1 MKKKSSVTAIALLSL
16 CSVATASFFQA
27 FAQEA
32 AVQNKSDS
40 SVNAKSAEPSSV
52 NANQTPWL
60 YENSEIPVHKDW
72 TFGELSN
79 GLRYAVKKNRVPVG
93 QVSIRVRVDAGSLH
107 ENDDE
112 LGYAHLVEHLAFR
125 GSTYVKDGEAKRI
138 WQRFGVSFGSD
149 SNAQTTPTQTVYQ
162 LDIPNAGGDVFS
174 ESMKI
179 LSGMIRNPG
188 LSEKAV
194 AAEKLI
200 VQAEKREGD
209 GAQRRVSNA
218 MRHHFFQGQRLSQ
231 RQTIGTVATLQKA
244 TASGLK
250 AFHQRW
256 YRPEKTVIVIS
267 GDVEPEIM
275 ASMIA
280 QYFSDWRVEG
290 QGAQQPDFGQP
301 TPNQDG
307 TIDQIAAVITEDDV
321 PSSVTLLYARPWF
334 LKADTIAYNEQ
345 LFINTIA
352 ELILNRRLE
361 SVARY
366 SKDFWAANIDR
377 DDISRSADA
386 TYLSIRP
393 STDDWEKAVKAVR
406 SILQDAIE
414 TPPSQADIDREVQT
428 YADAIKTYI
437 NSYPFENSSAQVDD
451 IVRAVDIRESVAHPD
466 TLAVVFN
473 NMRAK
478 FTQENILKATQ
489 NIFDAPVRRAVFVGS
504 KRKNDTQTRLA
515 NALSALVSADSSA
528 RLADKPVD
536 LDALPNLGQPGSL
549 VDSVPIDE
557 FGTEILRLSNGV
569 RALIQPNKAE
579 ADQVRVLVRFGN
591 GYQSVEPKD
600 GAALW
605 AGPLILQANGLGDL
619 RQEQLDQLSISKRLS
634 LNFGIT
640 NDAFEFT
647 AATRPDDLE
656 GQLHLI
662 AAKISQPAWDSAPVN
677 RIKLIIKQNEASAN
691 LSAQSVLRRDL
702 DYLLKSKDLR
712 WKSPQG
718 KELDAFNADQFRKTW
733 EPLLKE
739 GPIEVIV
746 FGDFERAKLITA
758 LEKTFGA
765 LAPREAKSPTL
776 AAQTISF
783 PKANKSSD
791 TLFHRG
797 PKDQAAAVLGWPTGG
812 GTDLIR
818 NGRHLEILSSIV
830 RDRLFERFR
839 SEEAASYSPDVF
851 SSWPKSFDQGGFILG
866 FAQVQPK
873 NVERFFAI
881 AREIAQD
888 LKAMPISPDELQ
900 RAVEPLKQRLERSS
914 TGNSF
919 WIREMKGVSFDR
931 SVLQQLSTLY
941 SDYINAT
948 PQDIQALAQ
957 QYLMN
962 ENMWT
967 LQILPQK

>member
-1 MKKKSSVTAIALLSL
+1 MKNHYSVITIISL
-16 CSVATASFFQA
+16 CWFGVLFSFQA
-27 FAQEA
+27 FAQED
-32 AVQNKSDS
+32 VLQNRDS
-40 SVNAKSAEPSSV
+40 SVAHSNDESKSEV
-52 NANQTPWL
+52 PWL
-60 YENSEIPVHKDW
+60 YENSDLPVHKDW
-72 TFGELSN
+72 TFGVLDN
-79 GLRYAVKKNRVPVG
+79 GLRYAVKKNRVPAG
-93 QVSIRVRVDAGSLH
+93 QVSIRVRIDAGSLH
-107 ENDDE
+107 EDDDE

-125 GSTYVKDGEAKRI
+125 GSTYVEDGDAKRI

-162 LDIPNAGGDVFS
+162 LDIPNAGGEVFA

-179 LSGMIRNPG
+179 LSGMIQNPR
-188 LSEKAV
+188 LSRKAV
-194 AAEKLI
+194 EAEKLI

-209 GAQRRVSNA
+209 GAQRRVSNSI
-218 MRHHFFQGQRLSQ
+218 RKHFFQGQRLSQ
-231 RQTIGTVATLQKA
+231 RQTIGTVDTLKKA
-244 TASGLK
+244 TAEGLR
-250 AFHQRW
+250 AFHKRW

-267 GDVEPEIM
+267 GDAAIDTMV
-275 ASMIA
+275 SMIEQNFA
-280 QYFSDWRVEG
+280 DWEVAG
-290 QGAQQPDFGQP
+290 QEALQPDFGQP
-301 TPNQDG
+301 LQSQNG
-307 TIDQIAAVITEDDV
+307 NIEQISTVIVENDV
-321 PSSVTLLYARPWF
+321 PSSVTLFYARPWYE
-334 LKADTIAYNEQ
+334 KRDTIPYNEQ

-352 ELILNRRLE
+352 QLILNRRLE

-366 SKDFWAANIDR
+366 SKDFWAANIER

-406 SILQDAIE
+406 AIIQDSIE
-414 TPPSQADIDREVQT
+414 TAPSQADIDREVQA

-437 NSYPFENSSAQVDD
+437 NSYPFENSSVQVDD

-466 TLAVVFN
+466 TVAIVFN
-473 NMRAK
+473 NMRDK
-478 FTQENILKATQ
+478 FTQENILKATKA
-489 NIFDAPVRRAVFVGS
+489 IFAAPVRRAALVNSTS
-504 KRKNDTQTRLA
+504 KRDAQVRLA
-515 NALSALVSADSSA
+515 HALNANVAADTSA
-528 RLADKPVD
+528 RLADKPIG
-536 LDALPNLGQPGSL
+536 LDALPYLGEAGQLSGSL
-549 VDSVPIDE
+549 AIDE
-557 FGTEILRLSNGV
+557 FGSEILQFSNGV

-591 GYQSVEPKD
+591 GYQSVDPKD
-600 GAALW
+600 GAVLW
-605 AGPLILQANGLGDL
+605 AGPVILQSNGLGDL
-619 RQEQLDQLSISKRLS
+619 RQEQLDQLSINKRLS
-634 LNFGIT
+634 LDFNIT
-640 NDAFEFT
+640 DDAFEFT

-662 AAKISQPAWDSAPVN
+662 AAKITQPAWDPSPVN
-677 RIKLIIKQNEASAN
+677 RVKLIIKQNEASTN

-702 DYLLKSKDLR
+702 DYLLKSRDLR

-718 KELDAFNADQFRKTW
+718 EEIDAFNAQQFRQTW

-746 FGDFERAKLITA
+746 FGDFERAKLIIS

-765 LAPREAKSPTL
+765 IAPREAKSPTL
-776 AAQTISF
+776 AAKTISF
-783 PKANKSSD
+783 PKPEESSE
-791 TLFHRG
+791 TLYHRG

-818 NGRHLEILSSIV
+818 DSRHLEILSSIL

-851 SSWPKSFDQGGFILG
+851 SDWPKSFEQGGFILG

-873 NVERFFAI
+873 NIQRFFAI
-881 AREIAQD
+881 AREISQD
-888 LKAMPISPDELQ
+888 LKTTPISQDELQ
-900 RAVEPLKQRLERSS
+900 RAVEPLKQRIERSS

-919 WIREMKGVSFDR
+919 WIREMKGVSYDIA
-931 SVLQQLSTLY
+931 VLKQLSTLY

-948 PQDIQALAQ
+948 PEDIQALAQ
-957 QYLMN
+957 QYLID

-967 LQILPQK
+967 LQILPQQ

>member
-1 MKKKSSVTAIALLSL
+1 MKKQSRVIAIVLTSFCSFGILSSLQ
-16 CSVATASFFQA
+16 AS
-27 FAQEA
+27 AQEIA
-32 AVQNKSDS
+32 DNEDVKVAIEAINQNDG
-40 SVNAKSAEPSSV
+40 
-52 NANQTPWL
+52 TPWL

-93 QVSIRVRVDAGSLH
+93 QISIRVRIDAGSLH

-112 LGYAHLVEHLAFR
+112 LGYAHLLEHLAFR

-162 LDIPNAGGDVFS
+162 LDIPNAGGEVFS
-174 ESMKI
+174 ESVKI

-194 AAEKLI
+194 EAEKLI

-218 MRHHFFQGQRLSQ
+218 IRQHFFQGQRLSQ
-231 RQTIGTVATLQKA
+231 RQTIGTVETLQKA
-244 TASGLK
+244 TADGLK
-250 AFHQRW
+250 AFHKRW

-267 GDVEPEIM
+267 GDAEPEVM
-275 ASMIA
+275 AAMIK
-280 QYFSDWRVEG
+280 QYFSDWKGEG
-290 QGAQQPDFGQP
+290 ETAQQPDFGQP
-301 TPNQDG
+301 IPNENGDID
-307 TIDQIAAVITEDDV
+307 TISSIIIEDDV
-321 PSSVTLLYARPWF
+321 PASVTLFYARPWF
-334 LKADTIAYNEQ
+334 QKADTIAYNEQ

-366 SKDFWAANIDR
+366 SKDFWAASIER

-386 TYLSIRP
+386 SYLSIRP
-393 STDDWEKAVKAVR
+393 STDDWEQAVKAVR
-406 SILQDAIE
+406 SIIQDAIE

-437 NSYPFENSSAQVDD
+437 NSYPFENSTSQVDD

-466 TLAVVFN
+466 IVAVVFN
-473 NMRAK
+473 NMRDK

-489 NIFDAPVRRAVFVGS
+489 NIFAAPVRRAVFVGS
-504 KRKNDTQTRLA
+504 KSKNDAQQRLA
-515 NALSALVSADSSA
+515 NALNANVRADTSA
-528 RLADKPVD
+528 RLADKPVG
-536 LDALPNLGQPGSL
+536 LDALPDLGEAGTL
-549 VDSVPIDE
+549 VAAVPIDE
-557 FGTEILRLSNGV
+557 FGTEILQLSNGV

-591 GYQSVEPKD
+591 GYQSVDPKD

-605 AGPLILQANGLGDL
+605 AGPLILQSNGLGDL

-640 NDAFEFT
+640 DDAFEFT

-662 AAKISQPAWDSAPVN
+662 AAKMTKPAWDPAPVN
-677 RIKLIIKQNEASAN
+677 RVKLIIKQSEASAN
-691 LSAQSVLRRDL
+691 LSAQAVLRRDL

-718 KELDAFNADQFRKTW
+718 KELEAFNAEQFRATW
-733 EPLLKE
+733 EPLLKQ

-746 FGDFERAKLITA
+746 FGDFERGKLIA
-758 LEKTFGA
+758 SLEKTFGA
-765 LAPREAKSPTL
+765 IEPREAVSPTL
-776 AAQTISF
+776 AARTISF
-783 PKANKSSD
+783 PKAQETSD
-791 TLFHRG
+791 TLYHRG

-818 NGRHLEILSSIV
+818 NSRHLEILSSIL

-851 SSWPKSFDQGGFILG
+851 SSWPKSFDQGGFVLG
-866 FAQVQPK
+866 FAQVQPQ
-873 NVERFFAI
+873 NIERFFAI
-881 AREIAQD
+881 AKEIAQD
-888 LKAMPISPDELQ
+888 LKTTPISQDELQ

-919 WIREMKGVSFDR
+919 WIREFKGVSYDR
-931 SVLQQLSTLY
+931 SVLTQLSTLY

-948 PQDIQALAQ
+948 PQDIQLLAQ
-957 QYLMN
+957 QYLID

-967 LQILPQK
+967 LQILPQQ

>member
-1 MKKKSSVTAIALLSL
+1 MKKKSSVTAITLLSF
-16 CSVATASFFQA
+16 CSFAIASSFQA
-27 FAQEA
+27 SAQETV
-32 AVQNKSDS
+32 VQTNSDA
-40 SVNAKSAEPSSV
+40 SVNSTSESANE
-52 NANQTPWL
+52 TPWL

-125 GSTYVKDGEAKRI
+125 GSTYVEDGEAKRI

-162 LDIPNAGGDVFS
+162 LDIPNAGGEVFS
-174 ESMKI
+174 DSMKI

-194 AAEKLI
+194 EAEKLI

-218 MRHHFFQGQRLSQ
+218 IRQHFFQGQRLSQ

-244 TASGLK
+244 TAAGLK

-267 GDVEPEIM
+267 GDAEPETM
-275 ASMIA
+275 ASMIE
-280 QYFSDWRVEG
+280 QYFADWKVEG
-290 QGAQQPDFGQP
+290 QGAEQPDFGQP
-301 TPNQDG
+301 TSTENGD
-307 TIDQIAAVITEDDV
+307 INQIASVIVEDDV
-321 PSSVTLLYARPWF
+321 PNSVTLLYARPWF
-334 LKADTIAYNEQ
+334 LKADTIVYNEQ

-366 SKDFWAANIDR
+366 SKDFWAASIER

-406 SILQDAIE
+406 AIIQDAIE

-437 NSYPFENSSAQVDD
+437 NSYPFENSAAQVDD

-466 TLAVVFN
+466 TVAVFFN
-473 NMRAK
+473 NMRDK
-478 FTQENILKATQ
+478 FTQENILKSTQ
-489 NIFDAPVRRAVFVGS
+489 NIFDAPVRRAAFVGS
-504 KRKNDTQTRLA
+504 KSRNDTQMRLA
-515 NALSALVSADSSA
+515 NALNVKVNADTSA
-528 RLADKPVD
+528 RLADKPVG
-536 LDALPNLGQPGSL
+536 LDALPDLGKPGTLAGSIT
-549 VDSVPIDE
+549 IDK
-557 FGTEILRLSNGV
+557 FGSEILQLSNGV

-591 GYQSVEPKD
+591 GYQSVDPKD

-605 AGPLILQANGLGDL
+605 AGSLILQSNGLGDL

-662 AAKISQPAWDSAPVN
+662 AAKITQPAWDPAPVN

-702 DYLLKSKDLR
+702 EYLLKSKDLR

-718 KELDAFNADQFRKTW
+718 KELDAFNADQFRETW

-746 FGDFERAKLITA
+746 FGDFERAKLIA
-758 LEKTFGA
+758 SLEKTFGA
-765 LAPREAKSPTL
+765 IAPRETKSPTV
-776 AAQTISF
+776 AARTISF
-783 PKANKSSD
+783 PKANKGSD

-818 NGRHLEILSSIV
+818 NSRHLEILSSIL

-851 SSWPKSFDQGGFILG
+851 SNWPKSFDQGGFVLG
-866 FAQVQPK
+866 FAQVQPQ
-873 NVERFFAI
+873 NIERFFAI

-888 LKAMPISPDELQ
+888 LKTTPISQDELQ

-919 WIREMKGVSFDR
+919 WIREMKGVSYDR
-931 SVLQQLSTLY
+931 SVLTQLSTLY

-957 QYLMN
+957 QYLIN

-967 LQILPQK
+967 LQILPQR

>member
-1 MKKKSSVTAIALLSL
+1 MKKQSSVAAIALLSF
-16 CSVATASFFQA
+16 CSFGISSSFQA
-27 FAQEA
+27 SAQEIA
-32 AVQNKSDS
+32 EQGNSPANLS
-40 SVNAKSAEPSSV
+40 SESADEI
-52 NANQTPWL
+52 AWL
-60 YENSEIPVHKDW
+60 YENSDIPVHKDW
-72 TFGELSN
+72 TFGVLDN

-107 ENDDE
+107 ENEDE

-125 GSTYVKDGEAKRI
+125 GSTYVNDGEAKRI

-162 LDIPNAGGDVFS
+162 LDIPNAGQNIGNEVFS

-194 AAEKLI
+194 EAEKLI

-218 MRHHFFQGQRLSQ
+218 IRQHFFQGQRLSE
-231 RQTIGTVATLQKA
+231 RQTIGTVATLKKA
-244 TASGLK
+244 TAQGLK
-250 AFHQRW
+250 AFHKRW

-267 GDVEPEIM
+267 GDVEPAIM
-275 ASMIA
+275 ASMIE
-280 QYFSDWRVEG
+280 QYYSDWKVEG

-301 TPNQDG
+301 IPSQNGD
-307 TIDQIAAVITEDDV
+307 IDAISSVIVEDDV
-321 PSSVTLLYARPWF
+321 PTSVTLFYARPWF
-334 LKADTIAYNEQ
+334 QKADTIVYNEQ
-345 LFINTIA
+345 LFINTVA

-366 SKDFWAANIDR
+366 SKDFWAASIQR
-377 DDISRSADA
+377 EDISRSADA

-406 SILQDAIE
+406 AIIQDSIE
-414 TPPSQADIDREVQT
+414 NPPSQADIDREVQT

-466 TLAVVFN
+466 TVAVVFN
-473 NMRAK
+473 NMRDK

-489 NIFDAPVRRAVFVGS
+489 NMFDAPVRRAVFVGS
-504 KRKNDTQTRLA
+504 KSKNDAQARLA
-515 NALSALVSADSSA
+515 TILNEKVTADTSA
-528 RLADKPVD
+528 RLADAPIG
-536 LDALPNLGQPGSL
+536 LDALPNLGEPGTLAGSIA
-549 VDSVPIDE
+549 IDE
-557 FGTEILRLSNGV
+557 FGTEILQLSNGV

-591 GYQSVEPKD
+591 GYQSVDPKD

-605 AGPLILQANGLGDL
+605 AGPLILQSNGLGDL

-640 NDAFEFT
+640 DDAFEFT

-662 AAKISQPAWDSAPVN
+662 AAKITQPAWDPAPVN
-677 RIKLIIKQNEASAN
+677 RVKLIIKQSEASAN

-702 DYLLKSKDLR
+702 DYLLKSNDLR

-746 FGDFERAKLITA
+746 FGDFERAKLIA
-758 LEKTFGA
+758 SLEKTFGA
-765 LAPREAKSPTL
+765 IESRTAKSPTV
-776 AAQTISF
+776 AARTISF
-783 PKANKSSD
+783 PKAKKSSD
-791 TLFHRG
+791 TLYHRG

-812 GTDLIR
+812 GTESIR
-818 NGRHLEILSSIV
+818 NSRHLEILSSIL

-851 SSWPKSFDQGGFILG
+851 SNWPKSFDKGGFVLG
-866 FAQVQPK
+866 FAQVQPQ
-873 NVERFFAI
+873 NIERFYAI

-888 LKAMPISPDELQ
+888 LKTTPVSQDELQ

-931 SVLQQLSTLY
+931 SVLTRLSTLY

-948 PQDIQALAQ
+948 PQDIQTLAQ
-957 QYLMN
+957 QYLIDD
-962 ENMWT
+962 NMWT
-967 LQILPQK
+967 LQVLPEQ

>member
-1 MKKKSSVTAIALLSL
+1 MRNYSSVIAIILSSF
-16 CSVATASFFQA
+16 CSLGILSSFQA
-27 FAQEA
+27 FSQE
-32 AVQNKSDS
+32 VNSQDS
-40 SVNAKSAEPSSV
+40 RAIGADSNDEDKAD
-52 NANQTPWL
+52 TPWL
-60 YENSEIPVHKDW
+60 YENSDLPVHKDW
-72 TFGELSN
+72 TFGVLNN

-93 QVSIRVRVDAGSLH
+93 QVSIRVRIDAGSLH

-125 GSTYVKDGEAKRI
+125 GSTYVEDGEAKRI

-162 LDIPNAGGDVFS
+162 LDIPNAGGEVFA
-174 ESMKI
+174 ESVKI

-188 LSEKAV
+188 FTEKAV
-194 AAEKLI
+194 EAEKLI

-218 MRHHFFQGQRLSQ
+218 IRKHFFQGQRLSQ
-231 RQTIGTVATLQKA
+231 RQTIGTVATLEKA
-244 TASGLK
+244 TAEGLK
-250 AFHQRW
+250 AFHKRW
-256 YRPEKTVIVIS
+256 YRPEKTVIVVS
-267 GDVEPEIM
+267 GDVAPETM
-275 ASMIA
+275 ALRIE
-280 QYFSDWRVEG
+280 QYFADWQVEG

-301 TPNQDG
+301 SPNQNG
-307 TIDQIAAVITEDDV
+307 NIDQISSIIVENDV

-334 LKADTIAYNEQ
+334 EKRDTIAYNEQ

-366 SKDFWAANIDR
+366 SKDFWAASIER

-393 STDDWEKAVKAVR
+393 STDDWEKAVQAVR
-406 SILQDAIE
+406 AIIQDSIE

-437 NSYPFENSSAQVDD
+437 NSYPFENSTAQVDD

-466 TLAVVFN
+466 TVAVVFN
-473 NMRAK
+473 NMRDK
-478 FTQENILKATQ
+478 FTQENILKATK
-489 NIFDAPVRRAVFVGS
+489 NIFAAPVRRAALVGS
-504 KRKNDTQTRLA
+504 IKEGNAQVRLA
-515 NALSALVSADSSA
+515 NALNADVIADTSA
-528 RLADKPVD
+528 RLADKPVG
-536 LDALPNLGQPGSL
+536 LDALPYLGEAGTLTGSIA
-549 VDSVPIDE
+549 IDK
-557 FGTEILRLSNGV
+557 FGSEILQFSNGV

-591 GYQSVEPKD
+591 GYQSVDPNN

-605 AGPLILQANGLGDL
+605 AGPIILQSNGLGDL
-619 RQEQLDQLSISKRLS
+619 RQEQLDQLSINKRLS
-634 LNFGIT
+634 LDFGIAD
-640 NDAFEFT
+640 DAFEFT

-662 AAKISQPAWDSAPVN
+662 AAKITQPAWDPAPVN
-677 RIKLIIKQNEASAN
+677 RVKLIIKQNEASTN

-718 KELDAFNADQFRKTW
+718 KELDAFNAQQFRQTW

-746 FGDFERAKLITA
+746 FGDFERAKLITS

-765 LAPREAKSPTL
+765 IQPRAAKPPTL
-776 AAQTISF
+776 AAKTISF
-783 PKANKSSD
+783 PKPKKSSD
-791 TLFHRG
+791 TLYHRG

-812 GTDLIR
+812 GTDLLR
-818 NGRHLEILSSIV
+818 NSRHLEILSSIL

-851 SSWPKSFDQGGFILG
+851 SNWPKSFDQGGFILG
-866 FAQVQPK
+866 FAQVQPQ
-873 NVERFFAI
+873 NIQRFFAI
-881 AREIAQD
+881 AREISED
-888 LKAMPISPDELQ
+888 LKTTPISQDELQ
-900 RAVEPLKQRLERSS
+900 RAVEPLKQRIERSS

-919 WIREMKGVSFDR
+919 WIREMKGVSYDR
-931 SVLQQLSTLY
+931 AVLTQLSTLY

-948 PQDIQALAQ
+948 PQDMQALAQ
-957 QYLMN
+957 QYLIN

-967 LQILPQK
+967 LQILPQQ